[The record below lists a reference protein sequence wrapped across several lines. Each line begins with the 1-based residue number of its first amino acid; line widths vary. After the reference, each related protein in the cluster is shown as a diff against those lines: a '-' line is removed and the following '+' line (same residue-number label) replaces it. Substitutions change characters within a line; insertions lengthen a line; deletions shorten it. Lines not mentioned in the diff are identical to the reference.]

1 MGIMNEYLIGLF
13 VLYWI
18 GFGFLFIH
26 FTKIYEKQFVLT
38 DDLLNMIKG
47 KNAYD
52 DRIAA
57 AYPYDDPRWTI
68 APVKTEGSDDE

>member
-1 MGIMNEYLIGLF
+1 MNEYLLGLF
-13 VLYWI
+13 VVYWI

-26 FTKIYEKQFVLT
+26 FTKIYEKQFALT

-47 KNAYD
+47 KNA
-52 DRIAA
+52 
-57 AYPYDDPRWTI
+57 YDDPRWTI